1 MKSDAQVSPAVRKLT
16 FSICNAK
23 NTDAN
28 DDHQIEGGGSDNRT
42 LIWLIFEI
50 ACRYYRIRDTD
61 VKADLQAR
69 VIFNKKDQIMHS
81 KLFKFDGRSLL
92 K

>member
-1 MKSDAQVSPAVRKLT
+1 MKNDVRVSLALRKLT

-42 LIWLIFEI
+42 LI
-50 ACRYYRIRDTD
+50 
-61 VKADLQAR
+61 
-69 VIFNKKDQIMHS
+69 
-81 KLFKFDGRSLL
+81 
-92 K
+92 